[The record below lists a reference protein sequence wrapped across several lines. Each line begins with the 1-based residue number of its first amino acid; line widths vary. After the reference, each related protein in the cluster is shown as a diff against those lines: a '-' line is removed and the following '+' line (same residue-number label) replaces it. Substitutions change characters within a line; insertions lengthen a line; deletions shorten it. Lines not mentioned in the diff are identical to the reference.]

1 MVTKAQDVQAIE
13 ADGANV
19 AAGPRIAPGVRTAT
33 TQIVWAQ
40 WLKRKTVQRALF
52 AAGDAAA
59 LVVSHVVSK
68 IAVQH
73 WFGVSPEGMSPHDYW
88 LFYLPFLLA
97 VLYLL
102 DRSQSPDVRRPE
114 KELEL
119 AVKGISFAFLLLVCA
134 NFVVFKAAV
143 FSRYLMVSWYATALV
158 LVLLSRFGLRHLY
171 GWLWKRGLAR
181 RRTLLLGS
189 TERLSEFHSQLAIQR
204 YRAYEVIGV
213 MSADDALPQGDSE
226 TGMPVLGTVGQWRQA
241 VEENEVEQVVAC
253 LPNTSEASHRILYEI
268 LRTCLPAGI
277 DVQVYSD
284 LFASR
289 QFTYELD
296 EFSGF
301 FRFFSAIG
309 WTKHLQFAA
318 KRVLDLSAGIVG
330 SAITLIVL
338 PFIALLIKME
348 DGGPMFYAS
357 EFLDR
362 NGDVRYYKKFRSMY
376 TNAAEILERDPGLK
390 AKFDEK
396 QKLVD
401 DPRVT
406 RIGRFL
412 RKYSIDELPEFFS
425 VLTGQ
430 LSLVGP
436 RTICRREAARYG
448 EWLPK
453 LLSVRAGLTGFWQV
467 MGRQLTT
474 YDERIQMDMFYIDH
488 RSIWLDLWIVV
499 KTFWKVLRA
508 EGAY

>member
-13 ADGANV
+13 ANGANV
-19 AAGPRIAPGVRTAT
+19 AAGPQAAKAVEGGRV
-33 TQIVWAQ
+33 VWAE

-59 LVVSHVVSK
+59 LVASHVVSK
-68 IAVQH
+68 IVVQN
-73 WFGVSPEGMSPHDYW
+73 WFAVSPEGMSPHDYW
-88 LFYLPFLLA
+88 VFYLPFLLA

-102 DRSQSPDVRRPE
+102 DRNHSPDMRRPE

-143 FSRYLMVSWYATALV
+143 FSRYLMVSWYATALPLV
-158 LVLLSRFGLRHLY
+158 LVSRFSLRHLY
-171 GWLWKRGLAR
+171 GALWKRGLAR

-189 TERLSEFHSQLAIQR
+189 MRRLSEFHSLLTIQR
-204 YRAYEVIGV
+204 YRAYDIVGV
-213 MSADDALPQGDSE
+213 LPPDDALQRENPE
-226 TGMPVLGTVGQWRQA
+226 TAMPVLGTVSQWRRA
-241 VEENEVEQVVAC
+241 VEENRVEQVVAC
-253 LPNTSEASHRILYEI
+253 MPHTSEESHRIVSEI
-268 LRTCLPAGI
+268 LRTCLPAGV

-301 FRFFSAIG
+301 FRFFSAAG
-309 WTKHLQFAA
+309 WTRYLQVAA
-318 KRVLDLSAGIVG
+318 KTGLDVIAGVVG
-330 SAITLIVL
+330 SAITVAVL
-338 PFIALLIKME
+338 PFIATLIKME
-348 DGGPMFYAS
+348 DGGPAFYAS

-362 NGDVRYYKKFRSMY
+362 SGNVRHYLKFRSMY
-376 TNAAEILERDPGLK
+376 TNAAEILERDPALK

-474 YDERIQMDMFYIDH
+474 YDERIQMDMFYIGH
-488 RSIWLDLWIVV
+488 WSIWLDLWIVV